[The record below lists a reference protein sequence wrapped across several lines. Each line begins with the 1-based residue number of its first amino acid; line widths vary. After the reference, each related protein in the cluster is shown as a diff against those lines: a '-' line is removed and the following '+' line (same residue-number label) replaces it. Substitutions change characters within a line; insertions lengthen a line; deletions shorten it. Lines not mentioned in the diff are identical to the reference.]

1 MEGQRY
7 TSGSPAALLIQASE
21 RLLSDAARAER
32 PSPDEAAV
40 RITELQAVLT
50 AHNEAYH
57 THDAPVIP
65 DAAYDQLL
73 ALLRRWED
81 AYPTYQHA
89 DSPTQRVGSAPL
101 DRFDKVAHPEPLLSL
116 SNAFNAE
123 DIHAWYER
131 CRRGLGPEAAPPEI
145 SAELKLDGLAVALT
159 YENGRLVQAATRGD
173 GQVGEGILANA
184 RTIRSIPWQLTTDTP
199 PRTIEV
205 RGEVYMRK
213 SAFADMNARLAAR
226 GEKTFANPRNGAAGS
241 LRQLDSQITASRPLT
256 FTAYGIGPAAPAP
269 ASSLPTTQD
278 ALLRYLDAL
287 GFVANPHATVLRTPE
302 EAVAYCTRW
311 IDLRPSLDYEIDG
324 VVLKI
329 NAFAARETLGQ
340 IAHAPRWAIAYKFP
354 AQEAQ
359 TTLLDIGI
367 SVGRTGV
374 IKPEAVL
381 APVSIGGVTV
391 QRATLHNEDYITTR
405 DIRIG
410 DRVTVKRAGD
420 VIPAVIGPVL
430 EARTAPLE
438 PWQMPRACPAC
449 GSALHRDAD
458 EADVYCRSSDC
469 PAQFVRQLE
478 HFASRDAL
486 DIEGMGSKLAEQL
499 AATGTVRHLG
509 GIFHLTVADLLALE
523 GFADRKAENLVAG
536 IAASK
541 ARPPERLLF
550 ALGIRHVGKT
560 VAETLIDHFLDIR
573 DLVTASEES
582 IMAVPGVGP
591 QIAAS
596 IVSWYAVADN
606 QRLIEELADLG
617 MTLGREAVVAPA
629 DEQPLQGET
638 AVLTGTLPT
647 LSRAEAAARIKAAG
661 GTVTG
666 SVSKATTILVAGEK
680 AGSKLTKASAL
691 GIRILDE
698 AALLA
703 WIDTGVRPD

>member
-1 MEGQRY
+1 MDGQRY
-7 TSGSPAALLIQASE
+7 TPGGPAALLIQASE
-21 RLLSDAARAER
+21 RLLSKASQADMPA
-32 PSPDEAAV
+32 PDEAAA
-40 RITELQAVLT
+40 RIIELQEVLR

-57 THDAPVIP
+57 THDAPIIT
-65 DAAYDQLL
+65 DAGYDQLL

-101 DRFDKVAHPEPLLSL
+101 DRFEKVAHPEALLSL

-131 CRRGLGPEAAPPEI
+131 CLRGLGPEAAPPEI
-145 SAELKLDGLAVALT
+145 SVELKLDGLAVALT
-159 YENGRLVQAATRGD
+159 YEDGRLVQAATRGD

-184 RTIRSIPWQLTTDTP
+184 RTIRSIPWKLTTESP

-213 SAFADMNARLAAR
+213 SAFAQMNARLAAR

-256 FTAYGIGPAAPAP
+256 FTAYGIGPATPAP

-278 ALLRYLDAL
+278 ALLAYLDAL
-287 GFVANPHATVLRTPE
+287 GFVPNPHAAVLRTPE

-311 IDLRPSLDYEIDG
+311 IDRRPSLDYEIDG

-420 VIPAVIGPVL
+420 VIPAVIGPVRA
-430 EARTAPLE
+430 ARTTPLE
-438 PWQMPRACPAC
+438 PWQMPSECPAC
-449 GSALHRDAD
+449 GSALHRDAE

-499 AATGTVRHLG
+499 AASGTVRHLG
-509 GIFHLTVADLLALE
+509 GIFHLSVGDLLALE
-523 GFADRKAENLVAG
+523 GFAQKKAENLVAG

-541 ARPPERLLF
+541 VRPPERLLF

-573 DLVTASEES
+573 DLVAASEEA

-591 QIAAS
+591 QIASS
-596 IVSWYAVADN
+596 IVSWYGVAEN
-606 QRLIEELADLG
+606 RRLIDELADLG
-617 MTLGREAVVAPA
+617 MTLRREAVVASA
-629 DEQPLQGET
+629 DQQPLQGET

-680 AGSKLTKASAL
+680 AGSKLTKAAAL

-703 WIDTGVRPD
+703 WIDSGIRPD